1 MPDYLKYWK
10 VVRHYIKSKYDLTTA
25 DLDMLMFLKSEKY
38 FSKDDFDEFNELL
51 SWDKNRFESLRERGW
66 IEVFRKRHG
75 KKKAIYQLS
84 YKAARVISSVYKKL
98 EGEEISESKS
108 NNPLFLK
115 NIGYMDTVFR
125 NYIKKLNKAIRQQR
139 HLSQK

>member
-10 VVRHYIKSKYDLTTA
+10 VVRYYVKSRYGLTTA

-66 IEVFRKRHG
+66 IEVFRKRKG
-75 KKKAIYQLS
+75 NKKAVYQLS
-84 YKAARVISSVYKKL
+84 YKASRVIVSVYKKL

-108 NNPLFLK
+108 ANPLFLK

>member
-10 VVRHYIKSKYDLTTA
+10 VIRYYAKSKYGLTTA
-25 DLDMLMFLKSEKY
+25 DLDMIMFLKSEKY

-51 SWDKNRFESLRERGW
+51 SWDKNRFESLRERDW
-66 IEVFRKRHG
+66 IEVFRKRSG
-75 KKKAIYQLS
+75 KKKAIYQSS
-84 YKAARVISSVYKKL
+84 YKAVRVIGSIYKKL
-98 EGEEISESKS
+98 EGEEIPEAKS

-115 NIGYMDTVFR
+115 NIGYMDKVFR
-125 NYIKKLNKAIRQQR
+125 NYIKKLNKSIRQQR